1 MRISK
6 LVAGL
11 MAASAL
17 AGCSAVDRIKDID
30 GGPKVNPITGPVAQ
44 TVTNMPMPP
53 VPTEPRGN
61 SSLWQAGARSFF
73 HDPRA
78 SRIGDIITVNVSVAD
93 AAKFSNTTQ
102 RSRTNSDDA
111 NLTNFFGLEKSLA
124 ATGMDPANLIKMG
137 SDMSNVGAGGIDRSE
152 SVNLTLAAL
161 VTQVLPNGNMVIG
174 GHQQMKVNNE
184 LRDLEVTGIV
194 RTEDITSANPIDLSH
209 IAEARI
215 TYGGKGTVTDVQTPR
230 YGSQLLDILM
240 PW

>member
-1 MRISK
+1 MQISK
-6 LVAGL
+6 LMIGL

-17 AGCSAVDRIKDID
+17 AGCSTVDRIKDID
-30 GGPKVNPITGPVAQ
+30 GGPKVTPITGPVAQ

-61 SSLWQAGARSFF
+61 SSLWQTGARSFF

-78 SRIGDIITVNVSVAD
+78 SRVGDIITVNVSVAD
-93 AAKFSNTTQ
+93 AAKFSNTTS
-102 RSRTNSDDA
+102 RTRTNSDDA
-111 NLTNFFGLEKSLA
+111 NLTNFFGLEKSLPSS
-124 ATGMDPANLIKMG
+124 MDPTSLVKMG
-137 SDMSNVGAGGIDRSE
+137 SDTSNVGGGGIDRSE

-184 LRDLEVTGIV
+184 LRDLQVTGIV
-194 RTEDITSANPIDLSH
+194 RTEDITSANTVDLSQ

-215 TYGGKGTVTDVQTPR
+215 TYGGKGTVSDVQTPR
-230 YGSQLLDILM
+230 LGSQLFDILM